1 MRVLIIEDDQLL
13 RELLARRFRQHG
25 FEVVEA
31 GDGDE
36 GLACFK
42 AQPADLVV
50 TDLLMPNK
58 EGIETI
64 RELKMQSP
72 STQIIAISGGL
83 RGGGDFLKVAELIG
97 AQASFHKPF
106 NFEDLLEKAK
116 ELLGGLPTPATQD

>member
-1 MRVLIIEDDQLL
+1 MRVLIIEDDRLL
-13 RELLARRFRQHG
+13 RELLARRFHQHG

-36 GLACFK
+36 GLACFR
-42 AQPADLVV
+42 AEAADLVV

-64 RELKMQSP
+64 RELKMLSP
-72 STQIIAISGGL
+72 TTKIIAISGGL

-106 NFEDLLEKAK
+106 DFEDLLQKAG
-116 ELLGGLPTPATQD
+116 ELLGQLPSPPAQS